1 MLSPTVVVPVSL
13 VGAIIDRPLVRL
25 KVIVF
30 GATGASLPTV
40 NVPYRLLGLY
50 SLGLFMREMGAL
62 PYGGAELSAL
72 FLRKKRSLI

>member
-13 VGAIIDRPLVRL
+13 VGAITRRPLVQL

-40 NVPYRLLGLY
+40 NVPSVSVGRLARLNTPQRGD
-50 SLGLFMREMGAL
+50 
-62 PYGGAELSAL
+62 GGSAPC
-72 FLRKKRSLI
+72 RS